1 MLNELTQVLVKVSFK
16 VSFKMPI
23 VEFIYDLGPT
33 VSDTSV
39 SMLSV
44 TKSSSSEC
52 PVPVLL
58 VPSGQIVR
66 FERISIFP
74 RFGIKQAVTGMGC

>member
-1 MLNELTQVLVKVSFK
+1 
-16 VSFKMPI
+16 MPT

-44 TKSSSSEC
+44 TKSSLSGEC

-74 RFGIKQAVTGMGC
+74 RFGIKQVVTGMGC